1 LRRKLRMSAHT
12 TARADRTSAPE
23 RVTVD
28 HVRALT
34 TLSDRSALV
43 RNWAVGGKLVVVTPD
58 EAAEGVF
65 QGRYSLLCTRSI
77 LLDAG
82 LTESFRAGRLIGPVV
97 EVYTREAA
105 AINEAEASAV

>member
-12 TARADRTSAPE
+12 TARVDRTSAPE

-43 RNWAVGGKLVVVTPD
+43 RNWAVGGKLVVVTP
-58 EAAEGVF
+58 EKAAKGVF

-97 EVYTREAA
+97 EVCTREAA